1 MRVLCS
7 ICARGGSTS
16 LKNKNIKNLHGAPL
30 IVHTLLTAKRSK
42 LFDKLVVSS
51 DSSKILKIS
60 KGKTPCLSTNTK
72 KGSQSKEFLK
82 QEYLP

>member
-7 ICARGGSTS
+7 ICARGSTS
-16 LKNKNIKNLHGAPL
+16 LKNKNIKNLHGTPL

-51 DSSKILKIS
+51 DSK
-60 KGKTPCLSTNTK
+60 
-72 KGSQSKEFLK
+72 
-82 QEYLP
+82 